1 METPWYKVGSI
12 IASVAHTSIIV
23 HACEPDQLCRRPG
36 TQRMR
41 SLARDNH
48 SIDLPLVKR
57 CNLCQRSAKHKVPLG
72 MLDGALCMT
81 RGEAQ
86 HARRLHAHNS
96 PMSTWRTGYAEATIM
111 SQTPSTTLPSTS
123 WYMTLLSIAE
133 IDRTWA
139 EALLVIIL
147 QRTAALAGLP
157 PQGVQCSAV
166 RLPRSGCPP
175 PSHPELPSCTLRCTP
190 VHARRDQVWFGLTM
204 SLD

>member
-1 METPWYKVGSI
+1 
-12 IASVAHTSIIV
+12 
-23 HACEPDQLCRRPG
+23 
-36 TQRMR
+36 
-41 SLARDNH
+41 
-48 SIDLPLVKR
+48 
-57 CNLCQRSAKHKVPLG
+57 

-175 PSHPELPSCTLRCTP
+175 PSHPEL
-190 VHARRDQVWFGLTM
+190 HARYSALPYTPGATKSGSASQCLWTNLSTRPLGPPCTAHP
-204 SLD
+204 